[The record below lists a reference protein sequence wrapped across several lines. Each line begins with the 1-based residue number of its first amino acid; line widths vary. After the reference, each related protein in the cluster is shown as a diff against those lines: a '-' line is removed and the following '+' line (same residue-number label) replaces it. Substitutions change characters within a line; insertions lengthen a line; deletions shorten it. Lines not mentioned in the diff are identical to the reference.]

1 MITVAELVKRV
12 LFLINE
18 NEPETSYSLF
28 AGNASS
34 FDELIM
40 ELLPQAIAAVQS
52 MKSTSK
58 RVNTRNMDVAAS
70 VVADNGNGT
79 GLLVLPE
86 EYVSLLAIQLTGWD
100 RPCSIMHAAD
110 SLEASLQG
118 NEYTRAG
125 CSKPVCVDSIAHDG
139 RRALMLSPFPAG
151 SSLKYFV
158 YEARFDTEHGLDGYD
173 EDMATAVTY
182 MCAALLYRVFEKYEA
197 SNSFMAM
204 ATGLCNGTTG
214 FEKKV

>member
-86 EYVSLLAIQLTGWD
+86 EYVSLLAIQLT
-100 RPCSIMHAAD
+100 
-110 SLEASLQG
+110 
-118 NEYTRAG
+118 
-125 CSKPVCVDSIAHDG
+125 
-139 RRALMLSPFPAG
+139 
-151 SSLKYFV
+151 
-158 YEARFDTEHGLDGYD
+158 
-173 EDMATAVTY
+173 
-182 MCAALLYRVFEKYEA
+182 
-197 SNSFMAM
+197 
-204 ATGLCNGTTG
+204 
-214 FEKKV
+214 